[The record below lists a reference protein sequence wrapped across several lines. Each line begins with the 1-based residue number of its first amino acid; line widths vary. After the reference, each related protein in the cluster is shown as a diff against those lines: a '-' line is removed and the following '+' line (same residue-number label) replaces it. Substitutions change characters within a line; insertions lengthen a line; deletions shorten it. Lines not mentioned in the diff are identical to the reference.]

1 MGLFF
6 ALFIGLFIKNGE
18 QNMTLEQYNQ
28 CLHAINKQIEELQQS
43 REALIT
49 QNKEKIEKQI
59 IKRQQDDRKWFV
71 SNFDVFWNNKHK
83 FNKNTANADIIVD
96 FFNIYTRGNKA
107 GSKSVRYISI
117 SDLITLWEFG
127 YKYQGYPIVEY
138 TNHAFTHDLTYI
150 KDEKLVTVTGFS
162 EETLGFS
169 PLLYAI
175 LEYLSAH
182 KIILSC
188 FKEYKTIK
196 EMREILAN

>member
-107 GSKSVRYISI
+107 GSKSVWHISI
-117 SDLITLWEFG
+117 SDLITLWELG

-138 TNHAFTHDLTYI
+138 IGHAFAHELTYI
-150 KDEKLVTVTGFS
+150 KDGKLVTVTGFR
-162 EETLGFS
+162 EESLGFS
-169 PLLYAI
+169 PVLYAI
-175 LEYLSAH
+175 LEYLSTH
-182 KIILSC
+182 KIISRG
-188 FKEYKTIK
+188 FEEYKTLK
-196 EMREILAN
+196 GMRDILAN